1 MLLLRGQATP
11 SLASPSAAK
20 QGRSPS
26 GLPPPLS
33 FSYPCEALSLK
44 VLRLWGGGVW
54 VYREGVTSYCGGLDP
69 DQRGSASEEQ
79 AGPEEDIWD

>member
-44 VLRLWGGGVW
+44 VLRLWAGG
-54 VYREGVTSYCGGLDP
+54 CGYTEKG
-69 DQRGSASEEQ
+69 
-79 AGPEEDIWD
+79 

>member
-44 VLRLWGGGVW
+44 VLRLWGGGVGIQRRGDKLLW
-54 VYREGVTSYCGGLDP
+54 RSRPRPEGLSK
-69 DQRGSASEEQ
+69 RG
-79 AGPEEDIWD
+79 AGWA